1 MIIALD
7 TYLVLNSVIAGYQ
20 FLKDSYQFYDSGA
33 LLLTAVSLL
42 LSYHVCAFL
51 FRQYKQVWTYTGIGE
66 LIVLLKGITL
76 SAAVTGVIQY
86 AVYHTMFFRLL
97 TACWVLQ
104 LLSIGGTRVLSRVLK
119 KASEKPRASS
129 RALIIG
135 AGSGG
140 TLMVRRCFQKMILTS
155 YLSLLL
161 MTTKRSI
168 N

>member
-1 MIIALD
+1 MSYRRRLSMIIALD

-51 FRQYKQVWTYTGIGE
+51 FNQYKQVWTYTGLGE

-76 SAAVTGVIQY
+76 SAAVTGIIQY

-104 LLSIGGTRVLSRVLK
+104 LLSIGGTRILSRVLNESIRK
-119 KASEKPRASS
+119 KQRAPRPA
-129 RALIIG
+129 R
-135 AGSGG
+135 
-140 TLMVRRCFQKMILTS
+140 
-155 YLSLLL
+155 
-161 MTTKRSI
+161 
-168 N
+168 

>member
-51 FRQYKQVWTYTGIGE
+51 FNQYKQVWTYTGLGE

-76 SAAVTGVIQY
+76 SAAVTGIIQY

-104 LLSIGGTRVLSRVLK
+104 LLSIGGPVFYP
-119 KASEKPRASS
+119 E
-129 RALIIG
+129 
-135 AGSGG
+135 
-140 TLMVRRCFQKMILTS
+140 
-155 YLSLLL
+155 Y
-161 MTTKRSI
+161 
-168 N
+168 